1 MKTTWVATL
10 DAGKFKILFQVLR
23 NLVTVLFIASFLLV
37 FSCNKND
44 DLIIIEDDSSVDKE
58 PPVAEEP
65 PVDEEPPVSEEPPV
79 DEEPSS
85 EEPPVSENPPLEEQ
99 PAVEPGSGIIYTDI
113 VPDYTGKNIGDSY
126 DLDLNN
132 DQIVDFTISWDSAD
146 GWEWLMINSNP
157 IFQNRI
163 LSVAPWYAHPIP
175 LNSGDR
181 IFKQRDY
188 YNGEYY
194 ENGSIFIIGM
204 CFTDQQN
211 ECYAYWQSKSDKY
224 LGLRFI
230 IDGKTHYAWA
240 RIEFISLT
248 QWTIKDYAY
257 NATPDSPILAGQM
270 E

>member
-10 DAGKFKILFQVLR
+10 DAGKFKILFQVFR
-23 NLVTVLFIASFLLV
+23 NLVTVLFIGSFLLV

-65 PVDEEPPVSEEPPV
+65 PVDEEPTSEEPPV

-99 PAVEPGSGIIYTDI
+99 PAVEPGSVIIYTDI
-113 VPDYTGKNIGDSY
+113 EPDHTGKNIGDSY
-126 DLDLNN
+126 NLDLNN
-132 DQIVDFTISWDSAD
+132 DQIVDFIISSLYETWNWLGISAVRND
-146 GWEWLMINSNP
+146 GI
-157 IFQNRI
+157 I
-163 LSVAPWYAHPIP
+163 SVEPWYTHTVP
-175 LNSGDR
+175 LKIYSKISYPVDSNIGQHYTRGSVIATEDCFENEEGLGCSYDWAGKYDR
-181 IFKQRDY
+181 
-188 YNGEYY
+188 
-194 ENGSIFIIGM
+194 FI
-204 CFTDQQN
+204 
-211 ECYAYWQSKSDKY
+211 
-224 LGLRFI
+224 GLRITINEQRHF
-230 IDGKTHYAWA
+230 GWVRMEVTNV
-240 RIEFISLT
+240 T